1 MWRLGVVRSELL
13 HAAASLLQ
21 AVGLVLAVR
30 LRLPRGG
37 VVGVPGSAA
46 EHRHYR
52 GAVGWLAQLDAAL
65 PAHAATQPDCWCGIR
80 VDMEVVSIEF
90 QMNKLNPHF
99 K

>member
-52 GAVGWLAQLDAAL
+52 GAVGWLAQLMPL
-65 PAHAATQPDCWCGIR
+65 FLHTLRHNPTVG
-80 VDMEVVSIEF
+80 VVSAWTWRLF
-90 QMNKLNPHF
+90 Q
-99 K
+99 